1 MPNGAQPET
10 SVTDQSL
17 NPVQII
23 TPRRHGDERGWFMET
38 WSARAF
44 QARGLSIG
52 FVQDNHSH
60 SRHAGVIRG
69 LHFQSPPFAQAKLVR
84 CVRGAIF
91 DVAVDLRKASAS
103 YGRWVGRRLTAE
115 NAEQMF
121 IPEGFAHGFMTLE
134 PETEVIY
141 KVSAPYAP
149 AHDQGLRWN
158 DPDIAISW
166 PQLPGVTPMLS
177 PKDRDLGALAQFE
190 SPFADDGRPLLPL
203 SD

>member
-1 MPNGAQPET
+1 
-10 SVTDQSL
+10 VTDQSL

-38 WSARAF
+38 WSEQAF
-44 QARGLSIG
+44 QARGLAVE
-52 FVQDNHSH
+52 FVQDNHSF
-60 SRHAGVIRG
+60 SRHAGVVRG
-69 LHFQSPPFAQAKLVR
+69 LHFQTPPFAQAKLVR

-91 DVAVDLRKASAS
+91 DVAVDLRKGSIS

-121 IPEGFAHGFMTLE
+121 ISEGFAHGFMTLE

-149 AHDQGLRWN
+149 AHDQGLIWN
-158 DPDIAISW
+158 DPDIAITW
-166 PQLPGVTPMLS
+166 PALPGVTPMLS
-177 PKDRDLGALAQFE
+177 PKDTGLGSLSRFD
-190 SPFADDGRPLLPL
+190 SPFPDDGRPLLPL
-203 SD
+203 PA